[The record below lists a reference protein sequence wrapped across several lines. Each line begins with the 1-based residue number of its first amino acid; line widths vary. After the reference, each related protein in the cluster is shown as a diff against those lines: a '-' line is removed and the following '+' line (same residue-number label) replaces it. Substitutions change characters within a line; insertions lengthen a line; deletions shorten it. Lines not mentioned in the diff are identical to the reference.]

1 MKDARSKF
9 QKMMD
14 EADKKAANMTEEEI
28 NANLGPATRAFF
40 NLAEG
45 IEKQMGPVLI
55 GLGGKIIMIFT
66 AMFISWLFAKIVLLL
81 PVSLFTMV
89 PLAALFVI
97 LGVRTAFGG
106 TRNKSLG
113 KLQAFWFT
121 FMVWGL
127 YCLNLSSDIVAQMFT
142 IPLSG
147 FIILTMLKI
156 NFSGF
161 EMYTKWVVNAIWAFT
176 LFIALELL
184 PENGYIVMP
193 FVAAGLSFFIGSL
206 IASFTNFPEPETV
219 YKSSNQ
225 EETPEKS
232 EDKSESTSQD

>member
-1 MKDARSKF
+1 MTDTRSKL

-14 EADKKAANMTEEEI
+14 EADKKASTMTEEEI

-45 IEKQMGPVLI
+45 LEKQIGPSFV
-55 GLGGKIIMIFT
+55 GLGGKIVMIIT
-66 AMFISWLFAKIVLLL
+66 AMVLSWLTAKIFLLL
-81 PVSLFTMV
+81 PATIFLMG
-89 PLAALFVI
+89 PLSALFVL

-106 TRNKSLG
+106 TRNNSIG

-127 YCLNLSSDIVAQMFT
+127 YCLNLSSDIVSQMFT

-161 EMYTKWVVNAIWAFT
+161 EIYTKWFVQAIWAFS
-176 LFIALELL
+176 LFIALQLL
-184 PENGYIVMP
+184 PENGYVVMP
-193 FVAAGLSFFIGSL
+193 FVAAGISFFIGSL
-206 IASFTNFPEPETV
+206 LADFTKFPETSTV
-219 YKSSNQ
+219 YKNSAPSEKTES
-225 EETPEKS
+225 EETTQ
-232 EDKSESTSQD
+232 ED